1 MPPPEDG
8 RDALDE
14 KTIRDSHFEDVS
26 LLMGRNAKQTAAAA
40 ERNRR
45 PILDVLQRILPD
57 TGRILEIASG
67 TGQHVVTFAEACPEL
82 NWFPSDPDPR
92 ARASIAAWVLEAGTG
107 NVAAPM
113 NIDATEPGW
122 LGKPGPG
129 FDAIVCINLLHV
141 SPWAACEGLMA
152 GAVGLLEQPG
162 FLYLYGPFMRHGTH
176 TSEGNEAFDENLRRQ
191 NPAWGLRDV
200 DDIAACARQN
210 GLQLD
215 EIVEM
220 PANNLSL
227 IFR

>member
-1 MPPPEDG
+1 M
-8 RDALDE
+8 
-14 KTIRDSHFEDVS
+14 SS
-26 LLMGRNAKQTAAAA
+26 SAKHTAAAA

-45 PILDVLQRILPD
+45 PILNVLRRILPD

-82 NWFPSDPDPR
+82 NWFPSDPDAG
-92 ARASIAAWVLEAGTG
+92 ARASIAAWVVEAGTG
-107 NVAAPM
+107 NVAAAM
-113 NIDATEPGW
+113 NIDVTAPGW
-122 LGKPGPG
+122 FSELDHR
-129 FDAIVCINLLHV
+129 FDGIVSINLSHV

-152 GAVGLLEQPG
+152 GAAGLLEPRG

-176 TSEGNEAFDENLRRQ
+176 TSEGNKAFDEGLRRQ

-200 DDIAACARQN
+200 DDVTACARQN
-210 GLQLD
+210 GLRLD